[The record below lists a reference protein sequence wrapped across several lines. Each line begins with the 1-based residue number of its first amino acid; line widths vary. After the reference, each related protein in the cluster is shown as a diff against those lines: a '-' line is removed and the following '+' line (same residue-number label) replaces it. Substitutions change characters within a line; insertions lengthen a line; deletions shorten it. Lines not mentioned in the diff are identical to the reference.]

1 MQSYSKRLSSYF
13 PIWKSLSHLHI
24 EFWTLIRNISENAS
38 WMIEYNSIT
47 RQFCV
52 FVLFGSADQPSTG
65 SVYGDCLELAG
76 DVPDQ
81 GSGVKGYVRVVAYL
95 VQDRYGG

>member
-1 MQSYSKRLSSYF
+1 MQSYSKRLLSYF
-13 PIWKSLSHLHI
+13 PIWQSLSRSHT

-47 RQFCV
+47 RQFSV

-65 SVYGDCLELAG
+65 SIYGDRLELAC

-81 GSGVKGYVRVVAYL
+81 CSGVKGYVRVVAYL
-95 VQDRYGG
+95 VQD